1 MSHSTTE
8 TKEAT
13 EAYKETMSDG
23 AKRRREIEDTGE
35 KEEIGRD
42 RGEKP
47 KMIVEEDRDV
57 DTEEKAQVVAV
68 GDDGQQCSNCGT
80 TKTPLW
86 RRAPDGTL
94 ICNACGLYLRS
105 NNSHRPVNLKR
116 PPNTIRVMKT
126 EEGSCKGD
134 GRCNGTGGSM
144 ACKGCPAY
152 NNRVVVKRDITNE
165 ASDKEGD
172 TDGNKTPEKASSP
185 TSTHTPENEPMA
197 IACFNCGSTITPL
210 WRRDD
215 VGNTICNACGL
226 YYRLHGSHRPIKMKR
241 NTIKRR
247 KRNMTLIK
255 RDDSEER
262 LTSRALNEPQ
272 QQPGIH
278 PGQQTQQ
285 QHQQQHQHQHQQQH
299 QQHPQPHH
307 QPHHQ
312 PPQQQHQH
320 QGMQPPMLAIQPSH
334 VSFYPPYNGGRIP
347 NGPGPVPGPVPPGF
361 TNYPPPQYMSG
372 PPMVAPPYGY
382 TYPYPPP
389 PQQQPLPQAMQI
401 QPQLPPQPQPIQ
413 NQQLPSRH
421 HELPPSSNLPIKNY
435 NLSIKLPMI
444 NIQNKRTPGISAQ
457 PDELRK
463 PEVKKVPQVKKSP
476 EVKRTSA
483 IQNPEAKETPDS
495 KPREIIPLPTVK
507 KESDKCCSKCRSTTP
522 VAIDFTSSYKSESP
536 ITLQNTETAST
547 KSTLKKPTVSTP
559 RDKSPGMSI
568 GGLLNDK

>member
-13 EAYKETMSDG
+13 EAYKDTMSDSV
-23 AKRRREIEDTGE
+23 KRRRESEGTGE

-42 RGEKP
+42 RDEKSKIRGED
-47 KMIVEEDRDV
+47 DRDV
-57 DTEEKAQVVAV
+57 DREEKAQVVAV

-152 NNRVVVKRDITNE
+152 NNRVVMKRDTANE
-165 ASDKEGD
+165 SSDNDGE
-172 TDGNKTPEKASSP
+172 TDGNRTPEKMSSP
-185 TSTHTPENEPMA
+185 AGTRTPENEPMA

-215 VGNTICNACGL
+215 AGNTICNACGL

-247 KRNMTLIK
+247 KRNMTHVK
-255 RDDSEER
+255 RDDSEDR

-272 QQPGIH
+272 QQPGIQ
-278 PGQQTQQ
+278 PGQQPQ
-285 QHQQQHQHQHQQQH
+285 QHQQQHQHHR
-299 QQHPQPHH
+299 
-307 QPHHQ
+307 Q
-312 PPQQQHQH
+312 PPQQPHQH

-361 TNYPPPQYMSG
+361 PNYPPPQYMSG

-382 TYPYPPP
+382 MYPYPPP
-389 PQQQPLPQAMQI
+389 PQQQPLPQPMQM
-401 QPQLPPQPQPIQ
+401 QPQLPPQPQPPQQLQ
-413 NQQLPSRH
+413 NQLPSH
-421 HELPPSSNLPIKNY
+421 HHQLPPSSNLPMKNY
-435 NLSIKLPMI
+435 NLSIKLPLI
-444 NIQNKRTPGISAQ
+444 NIQNKRTPGISPS
-457 PDELRK
+457 PDVLRT
-463 PEVKKVPQVKKSP
+463 PEVKKAPEVKKSP
-476 EVKRTSA
+476 EVKRTSD
-483 IQNPEAKETPDS
+483 IINPEARETPKP

-507 KESDKCCSKCRSTTP
+507 KEAEKCCSKCRSTTP
-522 VAIDFTSSYKSESP
+522 VAIDFTASYKSESSNP
-536 ITLQNTETAST
+536 LQNTETAST
-547 KSTLKKPTVSTP
+547 KNTLKKPTVSTP